1 MDRVDSTQKVFDD
14 LRRRV
19 AALPRLRHKAMQ
31 EELSDVTTIINQI
44 EKAFLTHLVA
54 DSNENDIKGIV
65 NKTIDKFGVTKAVAL
80 KQVKAIRIR
89 LNRDYSINISEEA
102 LLARIKNHYNNE
114 S

>member
-1 MDRVDSTQKVFDD
+1 MDRIDSTQKVFDD

-44 EKAFLTHLVA
+44 ERAFLTHLAA
-54 DSNENDIKGIV
+54 DADEEDMRVIIG
-65 NKTIDKFGVTKAVAL
+65 KTIERFGNTKDTAL
-80 KQVKAIRIR
+80 KQVPAIKANLARI
-89 LNRDYSINISEEA
+89 YSINISEKA
-102 LLARIKNHYNNE
+102 LVARIKNHLKNE

>member
-1 MDRVDSTQKVFDD
+1 MDRIDSTQKVFDD

-44 EKAFLTHLVA
+44 ERAFLTHLAA
-54 DSNENDIKGIV
+54 DADEEDMRGIIG
-65 NKTIDKFGVTKAVAL
+65 KTIERFGNTKDTAL
-80 KQVKAIRIR
+80 KQVPAIKANLARI
-89 LNRDYSINISEEA
+89 YSINISEKA
-102 LLARIKNHYNNE
+102 LIARIKNHLNNE